1 MALKAKAQV
10 FAATSGVLSVLRRGD
25 AWRGRGADWSSPGS
39 YELVATVPFA
49 TSQLRQVDAAA
60 LGDAA
65 SGISRKVR
73 AQLPPGVS
81 TTDCVAIGGAVYD
94 VTRLDREGRLS
105 WLYLTELASD
115 GTLDLLPGGVSYD
128 TLGLPARSPTAVT
141 VRYRAAS
148 WGRSTG
154 DAPMPSASVRVRALD
169 WDGERELRVGG
180 ETYAVTGAEG
190 DGEWVTLA
198 CARGVAQLGR

>member
-1 MALKAKAQV
+1 ML
-10 FAATSGVLSVLRRGD
+10 
-25 AWRGRGADWSSPGS
+25 GA
-39 YELVATVPFA
+39 YELAATVPFA
-49 TSQLRQVDAAA
+49 TSQLRQADVAA

-73 AQLPPGVS
+73 AQLPAGVS

-128 TLGLPARSPTAVT
+128 GLGLPQRSPTAVT

-180 ETYAVTGAEG
+180 EAYAVTGAEG

-198 CARGVAQLGR
+198 CSRGGAQLGR